1 MIRLF
6 EDVDEI
12 HVVRVCQVYMYE
24 SRTDTTL
31 TDFCYIL
38 SHLAFPQAHSTSS
51 PALAS
56 GTLTSGGILAISLM
70 PRFSIDVMSSAT
82 GKDPALHICRG
93 FMNAHI
99 SRLTK
104 GLNDLKSQ
112 GMSHAPKRQREVHRV
127 RECQRAEQGA

>member
-38 SHLAFPQAHSTSS
+38 SHLAFP
-51 PALAS
+51 
-56 GTLTSGGILAISLM
+56 
-70 PRFSIDVMSSAT
+70 
-82 GKDPALHICRG
+82 
-93 FMNAHI
+93 
-99 SRLTK
+99 
-104 GLNDLKSQ
+104 
-112 GMSHAPKRQREVHRV
+112 
-127 RECQRAEQGA
+127 